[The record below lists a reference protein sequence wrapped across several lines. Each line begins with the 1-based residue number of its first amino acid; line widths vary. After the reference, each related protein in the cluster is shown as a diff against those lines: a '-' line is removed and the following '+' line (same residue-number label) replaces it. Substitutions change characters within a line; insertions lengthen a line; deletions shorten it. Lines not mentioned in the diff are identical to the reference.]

1 MHTKPVISPCDQ
13 RLTMIDD
20 IINTLSRRVQKITR
34 PCERDE
40 LLKDIAYFN
49 LYRRNILHDITTN
62 NFAAT
67 YGNRST
73 SVNE

>member
-1 MHTKPVISPCDQ
+1 MSTQPASAHADQ
-13 RLTMIDD
+13 RLPMIED